1 MGPRLAQGLTAV
13 VDRPAHG
20 GYPGAVV
27 TEAAPERPRR
37 FRTVQREVE
46 AIRLQP
52 GTDNYKDVCDWLH
65 GYGVEVSHNG
75 EGTVFFQ
82 SATGTGRAGP
92 GDWVVC
98 RDGFFFMVPDGQFR
112 RSHDEVRTLPPL
124 MHPWLQGPPSTR
136 GEAMRLI
143 GNYTESEGG
152 DSDDTR
158 QARAN
163 LFDAYEAW
171 CHAGRPET

>member
-1 MGPRLAQGLTAV
+1 M

-20 GYPGAVV
+20 GYPGTVV
-27 TEAAPERPRR
+27 TDDPPERPRR
-37 FRTVQREVE
+37 FKSVPREVE
-46 AIRLQP
+46 AMRLQP

-65 GYGVEVSHNG
+65 GSGVEVHHNG
-75 EGTVFFQ
+75 EGMVFFT
-82 SATGTGRAGP
+82 SVTGPAQAGP
-92 GDWVVC
+92 GDWVV
-98 RDGFFFMVPDGQFR
+98 RSGGAGFYRVPDSQFR
-112 RSHDEVRTLPPL
+112 GSHDEVRDLPPL
-124 MHPWLQGPPSTR
+124 MHPWLQGPPSTL
-136 GEAMRLI
+136 GQAMTLI

-171 CHAGRPET
+171 CHAGRPDT